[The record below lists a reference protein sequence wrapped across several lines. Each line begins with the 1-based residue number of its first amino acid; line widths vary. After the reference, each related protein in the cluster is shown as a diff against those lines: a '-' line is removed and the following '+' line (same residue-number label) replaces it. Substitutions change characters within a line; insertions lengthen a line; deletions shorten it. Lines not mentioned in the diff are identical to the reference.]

1 MKPAQCAGFHEPGTG
16 AKPLPGFFICAIHL
30 TMYAEKENKS
40 TIAILHRVTVSIQ

>member
-1 MKPAQCAGFHEPGTG
+1 MKLAPRASLHEPGTG